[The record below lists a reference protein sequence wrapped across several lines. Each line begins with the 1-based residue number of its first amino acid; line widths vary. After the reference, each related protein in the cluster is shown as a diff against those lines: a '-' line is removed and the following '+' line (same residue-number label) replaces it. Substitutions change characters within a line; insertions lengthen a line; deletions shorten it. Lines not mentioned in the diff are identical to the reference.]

1 MQGAV
6 QGTVQDTGRRTDLD
20 AVPASLHRI
29 EVGSPVGPIE
39 IIGDGTSIT
48 EITIARGGVT
58 RRGSLGSTP
67 DPVLDRAAAQLAE
80 YFAGTRLDFDLPLAP
95 AGNEFQRRVWQRIS
109 EIPHGT
115 AVTYSRVGADLGY
128 PREASRAIG
137 TATGANPITI
147 VIPCHR
153 VLAADGRITGY
164 SGGEGIPTKQWL
176 LEHEGIPYR

>member
-1 MQGAV
+1 MQGAS
-6 QGTVQDTGRRTDLD
+6 QG
-20 AVPASLHRI
+20 ALHRI
-29 EVGSPVGPIE
+29 EIESPIGPIE
-39 IIGDGTSIT
+39 IVGDGAAIT
-48 EITIARGGVT
+48 ELTIARGGVT
-58 RRGSLGSTP
+58 RRASLGSHP
-67 DPVLDRAAAQLAE
+67 DPVLERAAEQLGE
-80 YFAGTRLDFDLPLAP
+80 YFAGTRIEFDLPLAP
-95 AGNEFQRRVWQRIS
+95 AGNEFQRRVWDRIS
-109 EIPHGT
+109 AIPHGT

-176 LEHEGIPYR
+176 LDLEGIPYR